1 MKKILNELKVH
12 GYKQSF
18 EGKNIISI
26 SGDIFIYDDENEDE
40 VAEKLEEL
48 YDIDFYDIDDDD
60 GVIDNKTI
68 IKGSIQDNML
78 HVDVGTDES
87 PVTSTNSQLKQ
98 IVKQLGLDSVRVNA
112 TSFKSSGEEEDINY
126 EISREEIL
134 KTIDKKT
141 FYHGTSYK
149 NFANIINKGII
160 PTQKTNFT
168 NIIHENSIFIT
179 TKLEKA
185 FFHAET
191 AAGKDNSIPVIIY
204 TRIPDKDKLV
214 LDYDVAVKYYGR
226 EHEITEMLGYDIVL
240 HSALKGDMEAIEYI
254 YPANKLKHLKSW
266 ERIADKN
273 SLNTKLGSFG
283 YTGKILPN
291 HFIGFSVD
299 SEAVA
304 LTKIADDIGLEY
316 EELLTNHE
324 ENGELFRDIKSFK
337 ASVEH
342 FYELYKEND
351 FYDYYHEEDEEE

>member
-1 MKKILNELKVH
+1 MKKILNELKIH

-26 SGDIFIYDDENEDE
+26 SGDIFIYDDGNEDE

-48 YDIDFYDIDDDD
+48 YDLDLDDVHDD
-60 GVIDNKTI
+60 VIDNKTVIKGI
-68 IKGSIQDNML
+68 IKDNML
-78 HVDVGTDES
+78 HVDVHTDVS

-98 IVKQLGLDSVRVNA
+98 IVKQLGLDSVKVNA
-112 TSFKSSGEEEDINY
+112 INFKPSGEEEDINY

-160 PTQKTNFT
+160 PTHKTNFT

-179 TKLEKA
+179 TKLQKA
-185 FFHAET
+185 YFHAET
-191 AAGKDNSIPVIIY
+191 AAEKDGSIPVIIY

-214 LDYDVAVKYYGR
+214 LDYDVAVQYYGY

-240 HSALKGDMEAIEYI
+240 HSAFKGDMEAIEYI
-254 YPANKLKHLKSW
+254 FPANKLEHLKSW

-291 HFIGFSVD
+291 HFIGFVVD
-299 SEAVA
+299 TEAVA
-304 LTKIADDIGLEY
+304 LIKIADDNDLEVDD
-316 EELLTNHE
+316 LLSNHE

-337 ASVEH
+337 ASVKH

-351 FYDYYHEEDEEE
+351 FYHYYHEEDEEE